1 MKLIRYAIRK
11 EDLHQLLH
19 TIGVLR
25 PEEQLLAVNNLDL
38 AEQQQEVV
46 VITVNAEPKHVLPED
61 IAAWTDKEI
70 QQRYAE
76 LSVLEDAA
84 SRQLAK
90 AQNEMEALRGE
101 RDKRASDIEL
111 SDDGIP
117 GTVEMNIWD
126 QVRRLLGGGQEPK
139 S

>member
-25 PEEQLLAVNNLDL
+25 DEEHLLSVNNLDL
-38 AEQQQEVV
+38 AEQQQDVV
-46 VITVNAEPKHVLPED
+46 VITVNAEPKHVLPD
-61 IAAWTDKEI
+61 DVAGWTDKEI

-84 SRQLAK
+84 SRQLSK
-90 AQNEMEALRGE
+90 AQNEMEALRNE

-126 QVRRLLGGGQEPK
+126 QVRRLLGGGEEPK
-139 S
+139 